1 MFHNFLFHVVFLA
14 LSRDHSW
21 GWVCLISFILRHLSH
36 SRVKFAKFK
45 YTLAWLLIFC
55 SSGASFASRLACLL
69 IRISKQL
76 VVVFFVCFS
85 QREHVLNAH
94 QTTRCRHGG
103 KKTNSRNQLARTL
116 RKIKVFV
123 VAPLRVHSQFPQRN
137 LLSDHTQWERY
148 DSVFTS
154 SHLHG
159 DVIQWRA
166 FELLSQQKKS
176 ENSTEFPFVV
186 RVSAREEMDCL
197 NGQ

>member
-1 MFHNFLFHVVFLA
+1 M
-14 LSRDHSW
+14 
-21 GWVCLISFILRHLSH
+21 CI
-36 SRVKFAKFK
+36 
-45 YTLAWLLIFC
+45 
-55 SSGASFASRLACLL
+55 
-69 IRISKQL
+69 
-76 VVVFFVCFS
+76 S

-103 KKTNSRNQLARTL
+103 KKTNSQNQQARTL

-123 VAPLRVHSQFPQRN
+123 FAALRVHSQFPRRN

-176 ENSTEFPFVV
+176 ENSTEFPLSSWEWV
-186 RVSAREEMDCL
+186 RERKWIVWMGNKKKEKNERFRYEDDELCNNNPLKLLYFLLFIM
-197 NGQ
+197 Q